1 MKKYF
6 RVLFVVLAAASLAFS
21 ACASGPRSS
30 LADPNTR
37 TDRSGKWS
45 DADSRQVSATL
56 IEKCLASPGLDEY
69 IEEYRKQHNGD
80 RPSVVLQRFGYEASE
95 HINTDII
102 ASIME
107 EAIVNSGKLKF
118 VAGGELR
125 ENIRAERQDQQ
136 SYASEESAAALGRET
151 GAALVLTGNISL
163 QVDRAGGIQDR
174 SYFVSA
180 ELIDVESNTK
190 IWIGRDDSIKKT
202 IRQSKARP

>member
-6 RVLFVVLAAASLAFS
+6 RALFIVLAAFIALS
-21 ACASGPRSS
+21 ACASGPRVSM
-30 LADPNTR
+30 ADPNTR
-37 TDRSGKWS
+37 TDRSGRWS

-56 IEKCLASPGLDEY
+56 IEKCLGSPALDDY
-69 IEEYRKQHNGD
+69 IEQYRVRHDGE
-80 RPSVVLQRFGYEASE
+80 RPSIVLQRFTYEASE

-107 EAIVNSGKLKF
+107 EAIVNSGRLKF

-125 ENIRAERQDQQ
+125 ENIRTERQDQQ
-136 SYASEESAAALGRET
+136 SHASEDTAAALGNET

-163 QVDRAGGIQDR
+163 QVDRAGGTQDR

-180 ELIDVESNTK
+180 ELIDVETGDK
-190 IWIGRDDSIKKT
+190 VWIGRDDSIKKT
-202 IRQSKARP
+202 IQQSKAKF

>member
-6 RVLFVVLAAASLAFS
+6 RVLFIVSAVSLGFS
-21 ACASGPRSS
+21 ACASGPRASM
-30 LADPNTR
+30 ADPNVR
-37 TDRSGKWS
+37 TDRSGRWS

-56 IEKCLASPGLDEY
+56 IEKCLTSPVLDEY
-69 IEEYRKQHNGD
+69 IDQYRNKHDGE
-80 RPSVVLQRFGYEASE
+80 RPSIVLQRFTYEASE

-107 EAIVNSGKLKF
+107 EAIVNSGKLRF

-125 ENIRAERQDQQ
+125 ENIRTERQDQQ
-136 SYASEESAAALGRET
+136 SYASEDTAASLGNET
-151 GAALVLTGNISL
+151 GAALVLTGNISV
-163 QVDRAGGIQDR
+163 QVDRAGGTQDR

-180 ELIDVESNTK
+180 ELVDIETGDK

-202 IRQSKARP
+202 IRQSKARL

>member
-6 RVLFVVLAAASLAFS
+6 RVLFIVSAALLAFS
-21 ACASGPRSS
+21 ACASGPRVSM
-30 LADPNTR
+30 ADPNTR
-37 TDRSGKWS
+37 TDRSGRWS

-56 IEKCLASPGLDEY
+56 IEKCLDSPGLDDY
-69 IEEYRKQHNGD
+69 IDRYKARHNGE
-80 RPSVVLQRFGYEASE
+80 RPSIVLQRFSYEASE

-118 VAGGELR
+118 VAGGEQR

-136 SYASEESAAALGRET
+136 SYASEDTAAALGNET
-151 GAALVLTGNISL
+151 GAALVLTGNISV
-163 QVDRAGGIQDR
+163 QVDRAGGTQDR

-180 ELIDVESNTK
+180 ELIDVENGEK

-202 IRQSKARP
+202 IQQSKAKL